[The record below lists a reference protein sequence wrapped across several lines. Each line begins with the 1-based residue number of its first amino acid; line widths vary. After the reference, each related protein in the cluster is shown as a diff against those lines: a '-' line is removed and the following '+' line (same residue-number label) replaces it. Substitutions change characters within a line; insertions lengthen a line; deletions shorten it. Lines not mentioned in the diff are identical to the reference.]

1 MRTTVNVDDNLLAA
15 AKVEAQRRGRTLGE
29 LFEDALR
36 RELAERAAARGPALP
51 VFRGGS
57 GPAPGIDLRS
67 NRELSGILDTE
78 QGGS

>member
-15 AKVEAQRRGRTLGE
+15 AKVEAHRRGRTLGE

-51 VFRGGS
+51 VFHGGS
-57 GPAPGIDLRS
+57 GPAPGVDLRS
-67 NRELSGILDTE
+67 NRDLSGILDA
-78 QGGS
+78 GRDGS